1 MFCTK
6 CGAQLNDGARFC
18 GVCGTPVSSPNEPVA
33 PGAGATPASAP
44 TPVSAAPAVQPAPA
58 PVVQPTPAPAPTQP
72 VAAQPQA
79 PAAPQPQ
86 APASYSLAQQAL
98 PAYVQQVAA
107 RLGETPQ
114 IVPELQTYL
123 FVTKRFSAALA
134 NIHQYFF
141 IYANDFVGYNEMR
154 DYATACTDWALHNY
168 SGVPRGLQKGVA
180 IYPVMLQHPMNP
192 GAVQFVKEKPKAK
205 FAAFTLPVVV
215 DPVEHQLQFM
225 DSTPVW
231 GFAMWG
237 GIKKAASEAL
247 A

>member
-18 GVCGTPVSSPNEPVA
+18 GVCGTPVSSPNDPVV
-33 PGAGATPASAP
+33 PGAGTTPASAP
-44 TPVSAAPAVQPAPA
+44 APIPAASAVQPAPIA
-58 PVVQPTPAPAPTQP
+58 VQ
-72 VAAQPQA
+72 

-86 APASYSLAQQAL
+86 APTPQPQAPTPASLAQQAL

-107 RLGETPQ
+107 RLGERPQ
-114 IVPELQTYL
+114 FISELQTYL

-141 IYANDFVGYNEMR
+141 IYANDFVGYNEMG
-154 DYATACTDWALHNY
+154 DYTTACTDWALSNY

-192 GAVQFVKEKPKAK
+192 GAIQFVKEKPKAK

-215 DPVEHQLQFM
+215 DPVERQMQFM

-237 GIKKAASEAL
+237 GVKKAASEAL

>member
-1 MFCTK
+1 M
-6 CGAQLNDGARFC
+6 
-18 GVCGTPVSSPNEPVA
+18 
-33 PGAGATPASAP
+33 
-44 TPVSAAPAVQPAPA
+44 
-58 PVVQPTPAPAPTQP
+58 
-72 VAAQPQA
+72 
-79 PAAPQPQ
+79 
-86 APASYSLAQQAL
+86 
-98 PAYVQQVAA
+98 
-107 RLGETPQ
+107 
-114 IVPELQTYL
+114 
-123 FVTKRFSAALA
+123 TKRFSAALA

-154 DYATACTDWALHNY
+154 DYTTACTDWALRNY

-215 DPVEHQLQFM
+215 DPVERQMQFM

-237 GIKKAASEAL
+237 GVKKAASEAL